1 MAPRR
6 TVGNWEIEDVIGQ
19 GSFAIVWKARHT
31 VTGALAAVKEINTD
45 KLNRKLQESLNS
57 EIAVLQR
64 VKHVNIVGLLDL
76 FKVGRSFRTQGV
88 FQHVSPFQPGLG
100 LWATTPHMQL
110 ADMNSFQRRAC
121 TA

>member
-1 MAPRR
+1 M
-6 TVGNWEIEDVIGQ
+6 IGQ

-76 FKVGRSFRTQGV
+76 FKVGGSVRTRGV
-88 FQHVSPFQPGLG
+88 SQHVSPCSAGFRPLG
-100 LWATTPHMQL
+100 YYDATHAARVHEQVSVTHL
-110 ADMNSFQRRAC
+110 HCVIAICGC
-121 TA
+121 T